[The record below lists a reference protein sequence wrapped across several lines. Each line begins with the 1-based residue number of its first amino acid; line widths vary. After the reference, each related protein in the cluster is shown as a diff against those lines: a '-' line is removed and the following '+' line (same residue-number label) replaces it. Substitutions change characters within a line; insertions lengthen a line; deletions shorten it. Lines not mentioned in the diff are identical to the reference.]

1 MSYLIQRENNG
12 VKEYYTGE
20 NWTRDR
26 LQAKEYRLK
35 IWQMVLNVLLKLIEI
50 FGTNIKIIK
59 K

>member
-1 MSYLIQRENNG
+1 MSYLIQRQKKG

-20 NWTRDR
+20 TWTRDR

-35 IWQMVLNVLLKLIEI
+35 VWQMILNVLLKLIEI
-50 FGTNIKIIK
+50 FGPNIKIIK

>member
-1 MSYLIQRENNG
+1 MSYLIQRENKG
-12 VKEYYTGE
+12 VKEYYNGE